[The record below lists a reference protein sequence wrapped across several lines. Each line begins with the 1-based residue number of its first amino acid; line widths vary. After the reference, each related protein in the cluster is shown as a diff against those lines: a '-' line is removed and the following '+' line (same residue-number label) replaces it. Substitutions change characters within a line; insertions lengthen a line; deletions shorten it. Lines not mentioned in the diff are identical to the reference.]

1 MICFQAE
8 APLMSSGTLLRLLVL
23 IQTPPARSF
32 KIARPLMRAVF
43 VPFKAQMCLITTS
56 LTLER
61 RLHRI
66 IRLMDLPFSQI
77 MHRNSPPPSKPYSS
91 LLEHS
96 AHPVLHPLHRSHQRA
111 WLLGTGCFYQ
121 YSHQLPRSDSGRE
134 GLHSTHL

>member
-1 MICFQAE
+1 MIFFQAE
-8 APLMSSGTLLRLLVL
+8 PPLMSSGDLLWLLVL

-43 VPFKAQMCLITTS
+43 VPFKAQMYLITIS

-61 RLHRI
+61 RLHPDSHS
-66 IRLMDLPFSQI
+66 MDLPFSRI
-77 MHRNSPPPSKPYSS
+77 MHRNSPLPSKPYSS

-96 AHPVLHPLHRSHQRA
+96 AHPVLHPLRRSHQRA
-111 WLLGTGCFYQ
+111 WLLETGCFYQ